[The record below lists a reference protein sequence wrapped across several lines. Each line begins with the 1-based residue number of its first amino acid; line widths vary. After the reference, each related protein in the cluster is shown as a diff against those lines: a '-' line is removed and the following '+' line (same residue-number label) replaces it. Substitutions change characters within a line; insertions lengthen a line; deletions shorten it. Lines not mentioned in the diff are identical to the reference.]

1 MTTLHI
7 ADVRARLLELVDD
20 ASASHEPI
28 EITNNGRRTAVLMGV
43 DDYDA
48 MRETI
53 AKLSDAARAHPSAR
67 VRDEVR
73 KVETQRVERLTSAMK
88 NVRRSAEFG

>member
-7 ADVRARLLELVDD
+7 TDVRARLLKLVED
-20 ASASHEPI
+20 ASESHEPI
-28 EITNNGRRTAVLMGV
+28 EITNNGRRTAVLMGA

-53 AKLSDAARAHPSAR
+53 AKLSDPAHAHATARA
-67 VRDEVR
+67 RDEVR
-73 KVETQRVERLTSAMK
+73 RIDTQGVERLTSAMK
-88 NVRRSAEFG
+88 NLRLSAELG